1 MTRRETLLQTL
12 LVWIGVY
19 PCVLLFGYGAD
30 ALVPDAPR
38 WAVTMV
44 STLFTVSLFQFAL
57 VPVVERIIARRRGDT
72 RAELLAAKARD
83 AEGPADA
90 ERANG

>member
-12 LVWIGVY
+12 LVWIGGY
-19 PCVLLFGYGAD
+19 PCVLLFGDGAD